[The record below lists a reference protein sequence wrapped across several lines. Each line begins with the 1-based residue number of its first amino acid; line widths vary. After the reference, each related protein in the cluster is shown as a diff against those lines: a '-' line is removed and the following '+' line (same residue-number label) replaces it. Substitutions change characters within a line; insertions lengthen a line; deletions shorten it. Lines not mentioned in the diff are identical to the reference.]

1 MSITEGFSSTAD
13 RESQIT
19 EQLRGLSEELRRA
32 VRYDLLLDAITVPA
46 LQQLN
51 IEAAK
56 ERLSPLEITSD
67 YRFLLPRYEKEVDL
81 SPINKALYIFFLN
94 HEEGIEFKRLSDY
107 RDELMELYR
116 QVGNRVSDDIIRESI
131 DRLVNPLDNSI
142 NEKCARIK
150 SAFAKC
156 MDSYQLNYYAI
167 SKHSVRQV
175 EGFSRIWYD
184 RRRTITLPRE
194 LVVYDGG

>member
-1 MSITEGFSSTAD
+1 MNTAEGFSTTAE
-13 RESQIT
+13 RVSQIT
-19 EQLRGLSEELRRA
+19 EQLRVLSEELRRA
-32 VRYDLLLDAITVPA
+32 GRYDLLLDAITVPA

-51 IEAAK
+51 IEAAR

-67 YRFLLPRYEKEVDL
+67 YRFLLPRYEKEVEL

-94 HEEGIEFKRLSDY
+94 HEEGVEFKCLSDY
-107 RDELMELYR
+107 REELIALYR
-116 QVGNRVSDDIIRESI
+116 KVGNRVSDDIICESI
-131 DRLVNPLDNSI
+131 ERLVNPLDNSI

-156 MDSYQLNYYAI
+156 MDSYQLNYYVI

-175 EGFSRIWYD
+175 EGSNRIWYD

-194 LVVYDGG
+194 FVQMAL